1 VLLEKEYFCLSFYD
15 IVVIITSFF
24 LNKKLIIYDFSRGG
38 SGFGICNDLVNC
50 VIPVTEGPRLLIL
63 LISSFF
69 VLVFFLR
76 LIMKFI
82 NTINEEKS
90 IL

>member
-1 VLLEKEYFCLSFYD
+1 MFLLRT
-15 IVVIITSFF
+15 IVF
-24 LNKKLIIYDFSRGG
+24 LILVSLLIILAYPLLIIFDISRGG

-50 VIPVTEGPRLLIL
+50 VIPVTEGPKLLLIL
-63 LISSFF
+63 ITSFF

-82 NTINEEKS
+82 NTLNKEKS

>member
-1 VLLEKEYFCLSFYD
+1 MFVPLSRETPAEGFASLLIILSYP
-15 IVVIITSFF
+15 
-24 LNKKLIIYDFSRGG
+24 LLIIYDFSRGG

>member
-1 VLLEKEYFCLSFYD
+1 MFLLRI
-15 IVVIITSFF
+15 IVF
-24 LNKKLIIYDFSRGG
+24 LILVSLLIILAYPLLIIFDISRGG
-38 SGFGICNDLVNC
+38 TGFGICNDLVNC
-50 VIPVTEGPRLLIL
+50 VIPVTEGPKLLLIL
-63 LISSFF
+63 ITSFF

-82 NTINEEKS
+82 NTLNKEKS

>member
-1 VLLEKEYFCLSFYD
+1 MFLLRI
-15 IVVIITSFF
+15 IVF
-24 LNKKLIIYDFSRGG
+24 LILVSLLIILAYPLLIIFDISRGG

-50 VIPVTEGPRLLIL
+50 VIPVTEGPKLLLIL
-63 LISSFF
+63 ITSFF
-69 VLVFFLR
+69 VLVLFLR

-82 NTINEEKS
+82 NTLNKEKS

>member
-1 VLLEKEYFCLSFYD
+1 MFLLRI
-15 IVVIITSFF
+15 IVF
-24 LNKKLIIYDFSRGG
+24 LILVSLLIILAYPLLIIFDISRGG

-50 VIPVTEGPRLLIL
+50 VIPVTEGPKLLLIL
-63 LISSFF
+63 ITAFF

-82 NTINEEKS
+82 NTLNKEKS

>member
-1 VLLEKEYFCLSFYD
+1 MFLLRI
-15 IVVIITSFF
+15 IVF
-24 LNKKLIIYDFSRGG
+24 LILVSLLIILAYPLLIIFDISRGG
-38 SGFGICNDLVNC
+38 SGFGICNNLVSC
-50 VIPVTEGPRLLIL
+50 VIPVTEGPKLLLIL
-63 LISSFF
+63 ITSFF

-82 NTINEEKS
+82 NTLNKEKS

>member
-1 VLLEKEYFCLSFYD
+1 MFLLRI
-15 IVVIITSFF
+15 IVF
-24 LNKKLIIYDFSRGG
+24 LILVSLLIILAYPLFIIFDISRGG

-50 VIPVTEGPRLLIL
+50 VIPVTEGPKLLLIL
-63 LISSFF
+63 ITSFF

-82 NTINEEKS
+82 NTLNKEKS

>member
-1 VLLEKEYFCLSFYD
+1 MFLLRIIVFLILVSLLVILAYPLFIIFD
-15 IVVIITSFF
+15 I
-24 LNKKLIIYDFSRGG
+24 SRGG

-50 VIPVTEGPRLLIL
+50 VIPVTEGPKLLLIL
-63 LISSFF
+63 ITAFF

-82 NTINEEKS
+82 NTLNKENS

>member
-1 VLLEKEYFCLSFYD
+1 MFLLRI
-15 IVVIITSFF
+15 IVF
-24 LNKKLIIYDFSRGG
+24 LILVSLLIILAYPLLIIFDISRGG
-38 SGFGICNDLVNC
+38 SGFGICNDLLNC
-50 VIPVTEGPRLLIL
+50 VIPVTEGPKLLLIL
-63 LISSFF
+63 ITSFF

-82 NTINEEKS
+82 NTLNKEKS

>member
-1 VLLEKEYFCLSFYD
+1 MFLLRIIVFFILVSLLIILAYPLLIVYD
-15 IVVIITSFF
+15 I
-24 LNKKLIIYDFSRGG
+24 SRGG

-50 VIPVTEGPRLLIL
+50 VIPVTEGPRLLII
-63 LISSFF
+63 LISSFY

-82 NTINEEKS
+82 NTLNEEKS

>member
-1 VLLEKEYFCLSFYD
+1 MFLLRI
-15 IVVIITSFF
+15 IVF
-24 LNKKLIIYDFSRGG
+24 LILVSLLIILAYPLLIIFDISRGG
-38 SGFGICNDLVNC
+38 TGFGICNDLVNC
-50 VIPVTEGPRLLIL
+50 VIPVTEGPKLLLI

-82 NTINEEKS
+82 NTLNKEKS

>member
-1 VLLEKEYFCLSFYD
+1 MFLLRT
-15 IVVIITSFF
+15 IVF
-24 LNKKLIIYDFSRGG
+24 LILVSLLIILAYPLFIIFDISRGG

-50 VIPVTEGPRLLIL
+50 VIPVTEGPKLLLIL
-63 LISSFF
+63 ITAFF

-82 NTINEEKS
+82 NTLNKENS

>member
-1 VLLEKEYFCLSFYD
+1 MFLLRT
-15 IVVIITSFF
+15 IVF
-24 LNKKLIIYDFSRGG
+24 LILVSLLIILAYPLFIIFDISRGG

-50 VIPVTEGPRLLIL
+50 VIPVTEGPKLLLIL
-63 LISSFF
+63 ITAFF

-82 NTINEEKS
+82 NTLNKEKS

>member
-1 VLLEKEYFCLSFYD
+1 MFLLRT
-15 IVVIITSFF
+15 IVF
-24 LNKKLIIYDFSRGG
+24 LILVSLLIILAYPLFIIFDISRGG

-50 VIPVTEGPRLLIL
+50 VIPVTEGPKLLLIL
-63 LISSFF
+63 ISAFF

-82 NTINEEKS
+82 NTLNKEKS

>member
-1 VLLEKEYFCLSFYD
+1 MFLLRT
-15 IVVIITSFF
+15 IVF
-24 LNKKLIIYDFSRGG
+24 LILVSLLIILAYPLLIIFDISRGG

-50 VIPVTEGPRLLIL
+50 VIPVTEGPKLLLIL
-63 LISSFF
+63 ITAFF

-82 NTINEEKS
+82 NTLNKEKS